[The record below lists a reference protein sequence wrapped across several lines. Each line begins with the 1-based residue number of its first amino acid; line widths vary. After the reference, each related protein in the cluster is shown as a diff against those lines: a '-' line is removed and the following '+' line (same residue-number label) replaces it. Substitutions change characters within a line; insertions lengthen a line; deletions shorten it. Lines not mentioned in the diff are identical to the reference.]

1 MQIWEEEKV
10 MCVGADLFMGLLLL
24 DPTLLN
30 HLFILMV
37 KVLPFDVNIFFF
49 QTKKIIMFFF

>member
-1 MQIWEEEKV
+1 MLLVFFFLGGQCRSEEEEKV

-37 KVLPFDVNIFFF
+37 KVLPF
-49 QTKKIIMFFF
+49 